1 MSVDLKPCP
10 FCGVG
15 VRAMSR
21 YHPRDP
27 NEWYVSCAAKDCV
40 MQPETPTYRTE
51 AEAAEAWNRRPDTR
65 REALEEAAQ
74 IVQRM
79 DVAGLSIADMI
90 RQRSRAIAAIRALK
104 EPK

>member
-1 MSVDLKPCP
+1 MSDDRKPLPCP

-27 NEWYVSCAAKDCV
+27 NEWYVSCGASDCV

-51 AEAAEAWNRRPDTR
+51 DEALAAWNRRAPDLEGNIAR
-65 REALEEAAQ
+65 IDAALSPLPAKK
-74 IVQRM
+74 
-79 DVAGLSIADMI
+79 G
-90 RQRSRAIAAIRALK
+90 
-104 EPK
+104 

>member
-1 MSVDLKPCP
+1 MTDA
-10 FCGVG
+10 G
-15 VRAMSR
+15 
-21 YHPRDP
+21 
-27 NEWYVSCAAKDCV
+27 
-40 MQPETPTYRTE
+40 
-51 AEAAEAWNRRPDTR
+51 EAARRIEKAFTAGGAYSGDDPVTVARAYLAQADEIERLRAAVGTAK

-90 RQRSRAIAAIRALK
+90 RQRSRAIADIRALQ